1 MNIRKKQI
9 AALGLALAV
18 AGSAAGVGIYAA
30 NRPAAPQTAEEAPRV
45 MEAGP
50 ETEKALRRD
59 ETVYVIANTDGSV
72 RQIIVSDWIQNGL
85 AAAQVE
91 ERSELSQVEAVKG
104 SATYTLGQDNARVW
118 DAQGQ
123 DLYYQG
129 SIEKALPVDM
139 TVTYQMDGQTVTPG
153 QIAGKSGHVTIRF
166 DYENRQYEMVEI
178 DGTEG
183 KIYVPF
189 AMLTGLLLDSDRFTN
204 VTVSNGK
211 LFCDGSHIA
220 VVGVAFPGLQEDLAI
235 ERDRLDIPDYVEIEA
250 DVKDFSLATAVTVAS
265 SGLFDQ
271 LDDETL
277 EKLELGEL
285 TDGIGRM
292 TDAMDQLMDGSSQL
306 YDGLCTLLDSSQQ
319 LIDGVDRLCQG
330 LDELT
335 SHNSQLNGGA
345 KQVFQS
351 LIAAAN
357 SQLQTSGLTVPEL
370 TVDNY
375 SQVLESLLQQLD
387 GASAY
392 AESEARKKIEA
403 AVAAQQE
410 QVSAAV
416 EQAVEQQVAAQV
428 EQAVEQQVWQ
438 QVLSAAGL
446 TEEAYDAGTAAGAI
460 PQKQQEQLQA
470 ALKAQMASETIKG
483 LISQTKAAK
492 MESDEIRALMGQ
504 KTEQT
509 MAELVEENLQS
520 EEVQSQIRSA
530 AEQASAGAQSIRS
543 LKEQLDSYQSFYQGL
558 LAYTAGVAQARD
570 GAAQLQSSLPA
581 LTDGVT
587 RLRDGSMELSDGLRQ
602 FREEGI
608 QKLADALGGD
618 LGQLSSRLKAIREAA
633 QNYRSF
639 SGDGTDMPSQVRFIY
654 RMEAIEVQEND

>member
-72 RQIIVSDWIQNGL
+72 RRIIVSDWIQNGL

-178 DGTEG
+178 DGTEE

-211 LFCDGSHIA
+211 LFCDGSHTA
-220 VVGVAFPGLQEDLAI
+220 VVGVAFPGLQEDLAM
-235 ERDRLDIPDYVEIEA
+235 EKDRLDIPDYVEIEA

-330 LDELT
+330 LNELT
-335 SHNSQLNGGA
+335 AHNSQLNGGA
-345 KQVFQS
+345 KQVFES

-618 LGQLSSRLKAIREAA
+618 LGQLSSRLKAIREVAR
-633 QNYRSF
+633 QYCSF

>member
-178 DGTEG
+178 DGTEE

-211 LFCDGSHIA
+211 LFCDGSHTA
-220 VVGVAFPGLQEDLAI
+220 VVGVAFPGLQEDLAM
-235 ERDRLDIPDYVEIEA
+235 EKDRLDLPDYVEIQA

-330 LDELT
+330 LNELT
-335 SHNSQLNGGA
+335 AHNSQLNGGA
-345 KQVFQS
+345 KQVFES

-446 TEEAYDAGTAAGAI
+446 TKETYDAGIAAGAI

-492 MESDEIRALMGQ
+492 MESDEIRALIGQ

-639 SGDGTDMPSQVRFIY
+639 SGDAEDMPSQVRFIY
-654 RMEAIEVQEND
+654 RMEAIEAQEND

>member
-72 RQIIVSDWIQNGL
+72 RRIIVSDWIQNGL

-178 DGTEG
+178 DGTEE

-211 LFCDGSHIA
+211 LFCDGSHTA
-220 VVGVAFPGLQEDLAI
+220 VVGVAFPGLQEDLAM
-235 ERDRLDIPDYVEIEA
+235 EKDRLDIPDYVEIEA

-330 LDELT
+330 LNELT
-335 SHNSQLNGGA
+335 AHNSQLNGGA
-345 KQVFQS
+345 KQVFES

-357 SQLQTSGLTVPEL
+357 SQLQASGLTVPEL

-438 QVLSAAGL
+438 QVLFAAGL
-446 TEEAYDAGTAAGAI
+446 TEETYDAGTAAGAI
-460 PQKQQEQLQA
+460 SQKQQEQLQA

-492 MESDEIRALMGQ
+492 MESDEIRALIGQ

-587 RLRDGSMELSDGLRQ
+587 RLRDGSMELSDCLRQ
-602 FREEGI
+602 FWEEGI

-618 LGQLSSRLKAIREAA
+618 LGQLSSRLKAIREVTRH
-633 QNYRSF
+633 YCSF

>member
-30 NRPAAPQTAEEAPRV
+30 NRPAAPQMAEEAPRV

-72 RQIIVSDWIQNGL
+72 RRIIVSDWIQNGL

-178 DGTEG
+178 DGTEE

-211 LFCDGSHIA
+211 LFCDGSHTA
-220 VVGVAFPGLQEDLAI
+220 VVGVAFPGLQEDLAM
-235 ERDRLDIPDYVEIEA
+235 EKDRLDIPDYVEIEA

-330 LDELT
+330 LNELT
-335 SHNSQLNGGA
+335 AHNSQLNGGA
-345 KQVFQS
+345 KQVFES

-520 EEVQSQIRSA
+520 EEIQSQIRSA

-618 LGQLSSRLKAIREAA
+618 LGQLSSRLKAIREVARH
-633 QNYRSF
+633 YCSF
-639 SGDGTDMPSQVRFIY
+639 SGDAEDMPSQVRFIY
-654 RMEAIEVQEND
+654 RMEAIEAQEND

>member
-91 ERSELSQVEAVKG
+91 ERSELSAVETVKG
-104 SATYTLGQDNARVW
+104 SASYTMGQDNARVW

-129 SIEKALPVDM
+129 SIEKALPVEM

-178 DGTEG
+178 DGTEE

-211 LFCDGSHIA
+211 LFCDGSHTA

-235 ERDRLDIPDYVEIEA
+235 ERDRLNIPDYVEIQA

-277 EKLELGEL
+277 EKLEMGEL

-330 LDELT
+330 LNELT
-335 SHNSQLNGGA
+335 AHNSQLNGGA

-446 TEEAYDAGTAAGAI
+446 TEETYDAGTAAGTI

-520 EEVQSQIRSA
+520 EEIQSQIRSA

-543 LKEQLDSYQSFYQGL
+543 LKEQLDSYRSFYQEL

-618 LGQLSSRLKAIREAA
+618 LGQLSSRLKAIREVARH
-633 QNYRSF
+633 YCSF
-639 SGDGTDMPSQVRFIY
+639 SGDAEDMPSQVRFIY
-654 RMEAIEVQEND
+654 RMEAIEAQEND

>member
-30 NRPAAPQTAEEAPRV
+30 NHPAAPQTAEEAPRV

-178 DGTEG
+178 DGTEE

-211 LFCDGSHIA
+211 LFCDGSHTA
-220 VVGVAFPGLQEDLAI
+220 VVGVAFPGLQEDLAM
-235 ERDRLDIPDYVEIEA
+235 EKDRLDIPDYVEIEA

-330 LDELT
+330 LNELT
-335 SHNSQLNGGA
+335 AHNSQLNGGA

-392 AESEARKKIEA
+392 AESAARKKIEA

-446 TEEAYDAGTAAGAI
+446 TEETYDAGTAAGAI

-492 MESDEIRALMGQ
+492 MESDEIRTLIGQ

-639 SGDGTDMPSQVRFIY
+639 SGDAEDMPSQVRFIY
-654 RMEAIEVQEND
+654 RMEAIEAQEND

>member
-50 ETEKALRRD
+50 GAEETLHRD

-72 RQIIVSDWIQNGL
+72 RRIIVSDWIQNGL

-178 DGTEG
+178 DGTEE

-189 AMLTGLLLDSDRFTN
+189 AMLTGFLLDSDRFTN

-211 LFCDGSHIA
+211 LFCDGSHTA
-220 VVGVAFPGLQEDLAI
+220 VVGVAFPGLQEDLAM
-235 ERDRLDIPDYVEIEA
+235 EKDRLDIPDYVEIEA

-330 LDELT
+330 LNELT
-335 SHNSQLNGGA
+335 AHNSQLNGGA

-416 EQAVEQQVAAQV
+416 EQAVVQQVAAQV

-492 MESDEIRALMGQ
+492 MESDEIRALIGQ

-639 SGDGTDMPSQVRFIY
+639 SGDAEDMPSQVRFIY
-654 RMEAIEVQEND
+654 RMEAIEAQEND

>member
-9 AALGLALAV
+9 IALSLALAV

-50 ETEKALRRD
+50 GAEETLHRD

-72 RQIIVSDWIQNGL
+72 RRIIVSDWIRNGL

-91 ERSELSQVEAVKG
+91 ERSELSAVETVKG
-104 SATYTLGQDNARVW
+104 SASYTMGQDNARVW

-129 SIEKALPVDM
+129 SIEKALPVEM

-153 QIAGKSGHVTIRF
+153 QIAGKSGHVTVRF
-166 DYENRQYEMVEI
+166 DYENRQYEMVKI
-178 DGTEG
+178 DGTEE

-220 VVGVAFPGLQEDLAI
+220 VVGVAFPGLQEDLAM
-235 ERDRLDIPDYVEIEA
+235 EKDRLDIPDYVEIEA

-319 LIDGVDRLCQG
+319 LIDGVDQLCQG
-330 LDELT
+330 LNELT

-351 LIAAAN
+351 LITAAN
-357 SQLQTSGLTVPEL
+357 SQLQASGLTVPEL
-370 TVDNY
+370 TVENY
-375 SQVLESLLQQLD
+375 SQVLEDLLQQLD

-392 AESEARKKIEA
+392 AQSEARKKIEA
-403 AVAAQQE
+403 AVAGQQE

-416 EQAVEQQVAAQV
+416 TQAVGQQAAAQV

-446 TEEAYDAGTAAGAI
+446 TKETYDAGIAAGAI
-460 PQKQQEQLQA
+460 SQKQQKQLKA

-492 MESDEIRALMGQ
+492 MESEELRALIEQ

-520 EEVQSQIRSA
+520 EEIQSQIRSA

-543 LKEQLDSYQSFYQGL
+543 LKEQLDSYRSFYQGL

-587 RLRDGSMELSDGLRQ
+587 CLRDGSMELSDGLRQ

-618 LGQLSSRLKAIREAA
+618 LGQLSSRLKAIREVARH
-633 QNYRSF
+633 YCSF

>member
-50 ETEKALRRD
+50 ETEKTLRRD

-178 DGTEG
+178 DGTEE

-211 LFCDGSHIA
+211 LFCDGSHTA
-220 VVGVAFPGLQEDLAI
+220 VVGVAFPGLQEDLSM
-235 ERDRLDIPDYVEIEA
+235 EKDRLDIPDYVEIEA

-330 LDELT
+330 LNELT
-335 SHNSQLNGGA
+335 AHNSQLNGGA
-345 KQVFQS
+345 KQVFES

-357 SQLQTSGLTVPEL
+357 SQLQTSDLTVPEL

-446 TEEAYDAGTAAGAI
+446 TEEAYNAGTAAGAI

-492 MESDEIRALMGQ
+492 MESEELRALIEQ

-520 EEVQSQIRSA
+520 EEIQSQIRSA

-639 SGDGTDMPSQVRFIY
+639 SGDAEDMPSQVRFIY
-654 RMEAIEVQEND
+654 RMEAIKAQEND

>member
-178 DGTEG
+178 DGTEE

-211 LFCDGSHIA
+211 LFCDGSHTA
-220 VVGVAFPGLQEDLAI
+220 VVGVAFPGLQEDLAM
-235 ERDRLDIPDYVEIEA
+235 EKDRLDIPDYVEIEA

-330 LDELT
+330 LNELT
-335 SHNSQLNGGA
+335 AHNSQLNGGA
-345 KQVFQS
+345 KQVFES

-357 SQLQTSGLTVPEL
+357 SQLQASGLTVPEL

-492 MESDEIRALMGQ
+492 MESDEIRALIGQ

-639 SGDGTDMPSQVRFIY
+639 SGDAEDMPSQVRFIY

>member
-139 TVTYQMDGQTVTPG
+139 TVTYQMNGQTVTPG

-178 DGTEG
+178 DGTEE

-189 AMLTGLLLDSDRFTN
+189 AILTGLLLDSDRFTN

-211 LFCDGSHIA
+211 LFCDGSHTA
-220 VVGVAFPGLQEDLAI
+220 VVGVAFPGLQEDLAM
-235 ERDRLDIPDYVEIEA
+235 EKDRLDIPDYVEIEA

-265 SGLFDQ
+265 SDLFDQ
-271 LDDETL
+271 RNDETL
-277 EKLELGEL
+277 ERLELGEL
-285 TDGIGRM
+285 ADGVDRM
-292 TDAMDQLMDGSSQL
+292 SDAMDQLMDGSSQL

-319 LIDGVDRLCQG
+319 LIDGVDRLWQG
-330 LDELT
+330 LNELT
-335 SHNSQLNGGA
+335 AHNSQLNGGA

-351 LIAAAN
+351 LITAAN
-357 SQLQTSGLTVPEL
+357 SQLQASGLTVPEL

-492 MESDEIRALMGQ
+492 MESDEIRALIGQ

-520 EEVQSQIRSA
+520 EEIQSQIRSA
-530 AEQASAGAQSIRS
+530 AEQASAGAQSICG
-543 LKEQLDSYQSFYQGL
+543 LKEQLDSYRSFYQGL

-618 LGQLSSRLKAIREAA
+618 LGQLSSRLKAIREVARH
-633 QNYRSF
+633 YCSF

-654 RMEAIEVQEND
+654 RMEAIEAQEND

>member
-50 ETEKALRRD
+50 GAEETLHRD

-72 RQIIVSDWIQNGL
+72 RRIIVSDWIRNGL

-166 DYENRQYEMVEI
+166 DYQNRQYELVKI
-178 DGTEG
+178 DGTEE
-183 KIYVPF
+183 KLYVPF

-211 LFCDGSHIA
+211 LFCDGSHTA
-220 VVGVAFPGLQEDLAI
+220 VVGVAFPGLQEDLAM
-235 ERDRLDIPDYVEIEA
+235 EKDRLDIPDYVEIEA

-330 LDELT
+330 LNELT
-335 SHNSQLNGGA
+335 AHNSQLNGGA

-492 MESDEIRALMGQ
+492 MESDEIRALIGQ

-558 LAYTAGVAQARD
+558 LAYTAGVVQARD

-639 SGDGTDMPSQVRFIY
+639 SGDAEDMPSQVRFIY
-654 RMEAIEVQEND
+654 RMEAIEAQEND

>member
-50 ETEKALRRD
+50 GAEETLHRD

-72 RQIIVSDWIQNGL
+72 RRIIVSDWIRNGL

-178 DGTEG
+178 DGTEE

-211 LFCDGSHIA
+211 LFCDGSHTA
-220 VVGVAFPGLQEDLAI
+220 VVGVAFPGLQEDLAM
-235 ERDRLDIPDYVEIEA
+235 EKDRLDIPDYVEIEA

-271 LDDETL
+271 LDDEAL

-330 LDELT
+330 LNELT
-335 SHNSQLNGGA
+335 AHNSQLNGGA
-345 KQVFQS
+345 KQVFES

-492 MESDEIRALMGQ
+492 MESDEIRALIGQ

-543 LKEQLDSYQSFYQGL
+543 LKEQLDSYRSFYQGL

-618 LGQLSSRLKAIREAA
+618 LGQLSSRLKAIREVARH
-633 QNYRSF
+633 YCSF

-654 RMEAIEVQEND
+654 RMEAIEAQEND

>member
-72 RQIIVSDWIQNGL
+72 RQIIVSDWIRNGL

-91 ERSELSQVEAVKG
+91 ERSELSQVETVKG

-178 DGTEG
+178 DGTEE

-211 LFCDGSHIA
+211 LFCDGSHTA
-220 VVGVAFPGLQEDLAI
+220 VVGVAFPGLQEDLAM
-235 ERDRLDIPDYVEIEA
+235 EKDRLDIPDYVEIEA

-330 LDELT
+330 LNELT
-335 SHNSQLNGGA
+335 AHNSQLNGGA
-345 KQVFQS
+345 KQVFES
-351 LIAAAN
+351 LIAAAD

-492 MESDEIRALMGQ
+492 MESDEIRALIGQ

-530 AEQASAGAQSIRS
+530 AEQVSAGAQSIRS

-639 SGDGTDMPSQVRFIY
+639 SGDAEDMPSQVRFIY
-654 RMEAIEVQEND
+654 RMEAIEAQEND

>member
-178 DGTEG
+178 DGTEE

-211 LFCDGSHIA
+211 LFCDGSHTA
-220 VVGVAFPGLQEDLAI
+220 VVGVAFPGLQEDLAM
-235 ERDRLDIPDYVEIEA
+235 EKDRLDIPDYVEIEA

-330 LDELT
+330 LNELT
-335 SHNSQLNGGA
+335 AHNSQLNGGA
-345 KQVFQS
+345 KQVFES

-357 SQLQTSGLTVPEL
+357 SQLQTSGMTVPEL

-403 AVAAQQE
+403 AVATQQE

-492 MESDEIRALMGQ
+492 MESEELRALIEQ

-520 EEVQSQIRSA
+520 EEIQSQIRSA

-618 LGQLSSRLKAIREAA
+618 LGQLSSRLKAIREVARH
-633 QNYRSF
+633 YCSF

>member
-178 DGTEG
+178 DGTEE

-211 LFCDGSHIA
+211 LFCDGSHTA
-220 VVGVAFPGLQEDLAI
+220 VVGVAFPGLQEDLAM
-235 ERDRLDIPDYVEIEA
+235 EKDRLDIPDYVEIEA

-285 TDGIGRM
+285 TGGIGRM

-330 LDELT
+330 LNELT

-416 EQAVEQQVAAQV
+416 EQAVEQQMAAQV

-543 LKEQLDSYQSFYQGL
+543 LKEQLDSYRSFYQGL

-639 SGDGTDMPSQVRFIY
+639 SGDAEDMPSQVRFIY
-654 RMEAIEVQEND
+654 RMEAIEAQEND

>member
-72 RQIIVSDWIQNGL
+72 RRIIVSDWIQNGL

-139 TVTYQMDGQTVTPG
+139 TVTYQMDDQTVTPG

-178 DGTEG
+178 DGTEE

-189 AMLTGLLLDSDRFTN
+189 AMLTGLLLDSDRFSN
-204 VTVSNGK
+204 ATVSNGK
-211 LFCDGSHIA
+211 LFCDGSHTA
-220 VVGVAFPGLQEDLAI
+220 VVGVAFPGLQEDLAM
-235 ERDRLDIPDYVEIEA
+235 EKDRLDIPDYVEIEA

-285 TDGIGRM
+285 TGGIGRM

-330 LDELT
+330 LNELT
-335 SHNSQLNGGA
+335 AHNSQLNGGA
-345 KQVFQS
+345 KQVFES

-446 TEEAYDAGTAAGAI
+446 TEDAYDAGTAAGAI

-492 MESDEIRALMGQ
+492 MESDEIRALIGQ

-654 RMEAIEVQEND
+654 RMEAIEAQEND

>member
-72 RQIIVSDWIQNGL
+72 RRIIVSDWIQNGL

-178 DGTEG
+178 DGTEE

-211 LFCDGSHIA
+211 LFCDGSHTA
-220 VVGVAFPGLQEDLAI
+220 VVGVAFPGLQEDLAM
-235 ERDRLDIPDYVEIEA
+235 EKDRLDIPDYVEIEA

-330 LDELT
+330 LNELT
-335 SHNSQLNGGA
+335 AHNSQLNGGA
-345 KQVFQS
+345 KQVFES

-446 TEEAYDAGTAAGAI
+446 TEETYDAGTAAGAI

-492 MESDEIRALMGQ
+492 MESDEIRALIGQ

-639 SGDGTDMPSQVRFIY
+639 SGDAEDMPSQVRFIY
-654 RMEAIEVQEND
+654 RMEAIEAQEND

>member
-50 ETEKALRRD
+50 GAEETLHRD

-72 RQIIVSDWIQNGL
+72 RRIIVSDWIQNGL

-166 DYENRQYEMVEI
+166 DYENRQYELVKI
-178 DGTEG
+178 DGTEE

-211 LFCDGSHIA
+211 LFCDGSHTA
-220 VVGVAFPGLQEDLAI
+220 VVGVAFPGLQEDLAM
-235 ERDRLDIPDYVEIEA
+235 EKDRLDIPDYVEIEA

-285 TDGIGRM
+285 TGGIGRM

-335 SHNSQLNGGA
+335 AHNSQLNGGA
-345 KQVFQS
+345 KQVFES

-357 SQLQTSGLTVPEL
+357 SQLQASGLTVPEL
-370 TVDNY
+370 TVENY
-375 SQVLESLLQQLD
+375 SQVLEDLLQQLD

-392 AESEARKKIEA
+392 AQSEARKKIEA

-492 MESDEIRALMGQ
+492 MESDEIRALIGQ

-639 SGDGTDMPSQVRFIY
+639 SGDAEDMPSQVRFIY
-654 RMEAIEVQEND
+654 RMEAIEAQEND

>member
-50 ETEKALRRD
+50 GAEETLHRD

-72 RQIIVSDWIQNGL
+72 RRIIVSDWIRNGL

-91 ERSELSQVEAVKG
+91 ERSELSAVETVKG
-104 SATYTLGQDNARVW
+104 SASYTMGQDNARVW

-129 SIEKALPVDM
+129 SIEKALPVEM

-178 DGTEG
+178 DGTEE

-211 LFCDGSHIA
+211 LFCDGSHTA
-220 VVGVAFPGLQEDLAI
+220 VVGVAFPGLQEDLAM
-235 ERDRLDIPDYVEIEA
+235 EKDRLDIPDYVEIEA

-271 LDDETL
+271 LDDEAL
-277 EKLELGEL
+277 EKLEMGEL

-319 LIDGVDRLCQG
+319 LIDGADRLCQG
-330 LDELT
+330 LNELT
-335 SHNSQLNGGA
+335 AHNSQLNGGA
-345 KQVFQS
+345 KQVFES

-543 LKEQLDSYQSFYQGL
+543 LKEQMDSYQSFYQGL

-639 SGDGTDMPSQVRFIY
+639 SGDAEDMPSQVRFIY
-654 RMEAIEVQEND
+654 RMEAIEAQEND

>member
-18 AGSAAGVGIYAA
+18 AGSAAGVGIYAV

-139 TVTYQMDGQTVTPG
+139 TVTYQMDDQTVTPG

-178 DGTEG
+178 DGTEE

-211 LFCDGSHIA
+211 LFCDGSHTA
-220 VVGVAFPGLQEDLAI
+220 VVGVAFPGLQEDLAM
-235 ERDRLDIPDYVEIEA
+235 EKDRLDIPDYVEIEA

-271 LDDETL
+271 LDDEAL

-330 LDELT
+330 LNELT
-335 SHNSQLNGGA
+335 AHNSQLNGGA
-345 KQVFQS
+345 KQVFES

-357 SQLQTSGLTVPEL
+357 SQLQISGLTVPEL

-438 QVLSAAGL
+438 QVLFAAGL
-446 TEEAYDAGTAAGAI
+446 TKETYDAGIAAGAI
-460 PQKQQEQLQA
+460 SQKQQEQLQA
-470 ALKAQMASETIKG
+470 ALKEQMASETVKG
-483 LISQTKAAK
+483 LISQTKVAK
-492 MESDEIRALMGQ
+492 MESEELRALIEQ

-520 EEVQSQIRSA
+520 EEIQSQIRSA

-639 SGDGTDMPSQVRFIY
+639 SGDAEDMPSQVRFIY
-654 RMEAIEVQEND
+654 RMEAIEAQEND

>member
-72 RQIIVSDWIQNGL
+72 RQIIVSDWIRNGL

-178 DGTEG
+178 DGTEE

-211 LFCDGSHIA
+211 LFCDGSHTA
-220 VVGVAFPGLQEDLAI
+220 VVGVAFPGLQEDLAM
-235 ERDRLDIPDYVEIEA
+235 EKDRLDLPDYVEIQA

-277 EKLELGEL
+277 EKLEMGEL

-319 LIDGVDRLCQG
+319 LIDGADRLCQG
-330 LDELT
+330 LNELT
-335 SHNSQLNGGA
+335 AHNSQLNGGA
-345 KQVFQS
+345 KQVFES

-438 QVLSAAGL
+438 QVLFAAGL
-446 TEEAYDAGTAAGAI
+446 TKETYDAGIAAGAI

-492 MESDEIRALMGQ
+492 MESDEIRALIEQ

-639 SGDGTDMPSQVRFIY
+639 SGDAEDMPSQVRFIY

>member
-118 DAQGQ
+118 AAQGQ

-178 DGTEG
+178 DGTEE

-211 LFCDGSHIA
+211 LFCDGSHTA
-220 VVGVAFPGLQEDLAI
+220 VVGVAFPGLQEDLAM
-235 ERDRLDIPDYVEIEA
+235 EKDRLDIPDYVEIEA

-330 LDELT
+330 LNELT
-335 SHNSQLNGGA
+335 AHNSQLNGGA
-345 KQVFQS
+345 KQVFES

-410 QVSAAV
+410 QVFAAV

-492 MESDEIRALMGQ
+492 MESDEIRALIGQ

-558 LAYTAGVAQARD
+558 LAYTTGVAQARD

-618 LGQLSSRLKAIREAA
+618 LGQQSSRLKAIREAA
-633 QNYRSF
+633 QNNRSF
-639 SGDGTDMPSQVRFIY
+639 SGDAEVKPSQVRFIY
-654 RMEAIEVQEND
+654 RMEAIEAQEND

>member
-50 ETEKALRRD
+50 GAEETLHRD

-72 RQIIVSDWIQNGL
+72 RRIIVSDWIQNGL

-178 DGTEG
+178 DGTEE

-211 LFCDGSHIA
+211 LFCDGSHTA
-220 VVGVAFPGLQEDLAI
+220 VVGVAFPGLQEDLAM
-235 ERDRLDIPDYVEIEA
+235 EKDRLDIPDYVEIEA

-285 TDGIGRM
+285 TGGIGRM

-330 LDELT
+330 LNELT

-392 AESEARKKIEA
+392 AESAARKKIEA

-446 TEEAYDAGTAAGAI
+446 TEETYDAGTAAGAI

-492 MESDEIRALMGQ
+492 MESNEIRALIGQ

-520 EEVQSQIRSA
+520 EEIQSQIRSA

-543 LKEQLDSYQSFYQGL
+543 LKEQLDSYRSFYQGL

-639 SGDGTDMPSQVRFIY
+639 SGDAEDMPSQVRFIY
-654 RMEAIEVQEND
+654 RMEAIEAQEND

>member
-178 DGTEG
+178 DGTEE

-211 LFCDGSHIA
+211 LFCDGSHTA
-220 VVGVAFPGLQEDLAI
+220 VVGVAFPGLQEDLAM
-235 ERDRLDIPDYVEIEA
+235 EKDRLDIPDYVEIEA

-330 LDELT
+330 LNELT
-335 SHNSQLNGGA
+335 AHNSQLNGGA
-345 KQVFQS
+345 KQVFES

-392 AESEARKKIEA
+392 AESEAREKIEA

-446 TEEAYDAGTAAGAI
+446 TKETYDAGIAAGAI

-492 MESDEIRALMGQ
+492 MESDEIRALIGQ

-639 SGDGTDMPSQVRFIY
+639 SGDAEDMPSQVRFIY
-654 RMEAIEVQEND
+654 RMEAIEAQEND

>member
-85 AAAQVE
+85 DAAQVE

-178 DGTEG
+178 DGTEE

-220 VVGVAFPGLQEDLAI
+220 VVGVAFPGLQEDLAM
-235 ERDRLDIPDYVEIEA
+235 EKDRLDIPDYVEIEA

-265 SGLFDQ
+265 SDLFDQ
-271 LDDETL
+271 LNDETL
-277 EKLELGEL
+277 ERLELGEL

-330 LDELT
+330 LNELT
-335 SHNSQLNGGA
+335 AHNSQLNGGA
-345 KQVFQS
+345 KQVFES

-392 AESEARKKIEA
+392 AQSEARKKIEA

-492 MESDEIRALMGQ
+492 MESDEIRALIGQ

-639 SGDGTDMPSQVRFIY
+639 SGDAEDMPSQVRFIY
-654 RMEAIEVQEND
+654 RMEAIEAQEND

>member
-178 DGTEG
+178 DGTEE

-211 LFCDGSHIA
+211 LFCGGSHTA
-220 VVGVAFPGLQEDLAI
+220 VVGVAFPGLQEDLAM
-235 ERDRLDIPDYVEIEA
+235 EKDRLDIPDYVEIEA

-285 TDGIGRM
+285 TGGIGRM

-319 LIDGVDRLCQG
+319 LIDGVDQLCQG
-330 LDELT
+330 LNELT

-345 KQVFQS
+345 KQVFES

-357 SQLQTSGLTVPEL
+357 SQLQASGLTVPEL
-370 TVDNY
+370 TVGNY
-375 SQVLESLLQQLD
+375 SQVLEDLLQQLD

-428 EQAVEQQVWQ
+428 EQAVEQQAWQ

-492 MESDEIRALMGQ
+492 MESDEIRALIGQ

-654 RMEAIEVQEND
+654 RMEAIEAQEND

>member
-72 RQIIVSDWIQNGL
+72 RRIIVSDWIQNGL

-178 DGTEG
+178 DGTEE

-211 LFCDGSHIA
+211 LFCDGSHTA
-220 VVGVAFPGLQEDLAI
+220 VVGVAFPGLQEDLAM
-235 ERDRLDIPDYVEIEA
+235 EKDRLDIPDYVEIEA

-330 LDELT
+330 LNELT
-335 SHNSQLNGGA
+335 AHNSQLNGGA
-345 KQVFQS
+345 KQVFES

-392 AESEARKKIEA
+392 AESKARKKIEA

-446 TEEAYDAGTAAGAI
+446 TEETYDAGTAAGAI
-460 PQKQQEQLQA
+460 PQKQQEQLKA
-470 ALKAQMASETIKG
+470 ALKEQMASETVKG

-639 SGDGTDMPSQVRFIY
+639 SGDAEDMPSQVRFIY
-654 RMEAIEVQEND
+654 RMEAIEAQEND

>member
-30 NRPAAPQTAEEAPRV
+30 NHPAAPQTAEEAPRV

-178 DGTEG
+178 DGTEE

-211 LFCDGSHIA
+211 LFCDGSHTA
-220 VVGVAFPGLQEDLAI
+220 VVGVAFPGLQEDLAM
-235 ERDRLDIPDYVEIEA
+235 EKDRLDIPDYVEIEA

-330 LDELT
+330 LNELT
-335 SHNSQLNGGA
+335 AHNSQLNGGA
-345 KQVFQS
+345 KQVFES

-492 MESDEIRALMGQ
+492 MESDEIRALIGQ

-520 EEVQSQIRSA
+520 EEVQGQIRSA
-530 AEQASAGAQSIRS
+530 AEQVSAGAQSIRS

-602 FREEGI
+602 FREDGI

-639 SGDGTDMPSQVRFIY
+639 SGDTEDMPSQVRFIY
-654 RMEAIEVQEND
+654 RMEAIEAQEND

>member
-30 NRPAAPQTAEEAPRV
+30 NRPAAPQMAEEAPRV

-178 DGTEG
+178 DGTEE

-211 LFCDGSHIA
+211 LFCDGSHTA
-220 VVGVAFPGLQEDLAI
+220 VVGVAFPGLQEDLAM
-235 ERDRLDIPDYVEIEA
+235 EKDRLDIPDYVEIEA

-330 LDELT
+330 LNELT

-345 KQVFQS
+345 KQVFES

-387 GASAY
+387 SASAY
-392 AESEARKKIEA
+392 AQSEARKKIEA

-410 QVSAAV
+410 QVSAA
-416 EQAVEQQVAAQV
+416 V

-483 LISQTKAAK
+483 LIFQTKAAK
-492 MESDEIRALMGQ
+492 MESDEIRTLIGQ

-520 EEVQSQIRSA
+520 EEIQSQIRSA

-639 SGDGTDMPSQVRFIY
+639 SGDAEDMPSQVRFIY
-654 RMEAIEVQEND
+654 RMEAIEAQEND

>member
-72 RQIIVSDWIQNGL
+72 RRIIVSDWIQNEL

-118 DAQGQ
+118 GAQGQ

-178 DGTEG
+178 DGTEE

-211 LFCDGSHIA
+211 LFCDGSHTA
-220 VVGVAFPGLQEDLAI
+220 VVGVAFPGLQEDLAM
-235 ERDRLDIPDYVEIEA
+235 EKDRLDIPDYVEIEA

-285 TDGIGRM
+285 TGGIGRM

-335 SHNSQLNGGA
+335 AHNSQLNGGA

-492 MESDEIRALMGQ
+492 MESDEIRALIGQ

-543 LKEQLDSYQSFYQGL
+543 LKEQMDNYRSFYQGL

-618 LGQLSSRLKAIREAA
+618 LGQLSSRLKAIREVARH
-633 QNYRSF
+633 YCSF

>member
-1 MNIRKKQI
+1 MNSRKKQI

-50 ETEKALRRD
+50 GAEETLHRD

-72 RQIIVSDWIQNGL
+72 RRIIVSDWIRNGL

-166 DYENRQYEMVEI
+166 DYQNRQYELVKI
-178 DGTEG
+178 DGTEE
-183 KIYVPF
+183 KLYVPF

-211 LFCDGSHIA
+211 LFCDGSHTA
-220 VVGVAFPGLQEDLAI
+220 VVGVAFPGLQEDLAM
-235 ERDRLDIPDYVEIEA
+235 EKDRLDIPDYVEIEA

-330 LDELT
+330 LNELT
-335 SHNSQLNGGA
+335 AHNSQLNGGA

-492 MESDEIRALMGQ
+492 MESDEIRALIGQ

-639 SGDGTDMPSQVRFIY
+639 SGDAEDMPSQVRFIY
-654 RMEAIEVQEND
+654 RMEAIEAQEND

>member
-178 DGTEG
+178 DGTEE

-211 LFCDGSHIA
+211 LFCDGSHTA
-220 VVGVAFPGLQEDLAI
+220 VVGVAFPGLQEDLAM
-235 ERDRLDIPDYVEIEA
+235 EKDRLDIPDYVEIEA

-330 LDELT
+330 LNELT
-335 SHNSQLNGGA
+335 AHNSQLNGGA

-416 EQAVEQQVAAQV
+416 EQAVEQQV
-428 EQAVEQQVWQ
+428 WQ

-492 MESDEIRALMGQ
+492 MESDEIRALIGQ

-639 SGDGTDMPSQVRFIY
+639 SGDAEDMPSQVRFIY
-654 RMEAIEVQEND
+654 RMEAIEAQEND

>member
-72 RQIIVSDWIQNGL
+72 RQIIVSDWIRNGL

-166 DYENRQYEMVEI
+166 DYENRQYEMVKI
-178 DGTEG
+178 DGTEE

-211 LFCDGSHIA
+211 LFCDGSHTA
-220 VVGVAFPGLQEDLAI
+220 VVGVAFPGLQEDLAM
-235 ERDRLDIPDYVEIEA
+235 EKDRLDIPDYVEIEA

-330 LDELT
+330 LNELT
-335 SHNSQLNGGA
+335 AHNSQLNGGA
-345 KQVFQS
+345 KQVFES

-492 MESDEIRALMGQ
+492 MESEELRALIGQ

-639 SGDGTDMPSQVRFIY
+639 SGDAEDMPSQVRFIY
-654 RMEAIEVQEND
+654 RMEAIEAQEND

>member
-178 DGTEG
+178 DGTEE

-211 LFCDGSHIA
+211 LFCDGSHTA
-220 VVGVAFPGLQEDLAI
+220 VVGVAFPGLQEDLAM
-235 ERDRLDIPDYVEIEA
+235 EKDRLDIPDYVEIEA

-330 LDELT
+330 LNELT
-335 SHNSQLNGGA
+335 AHNSQLNGGA

-446 TEEAYDAGTAAGAI
+446 TEETYDAGTAAGAI

-492 MESDEIRALMGQ
+492 MESDELRALIEQ

-520 EEVQSQIRSA
+520 EEIQSQIRSA

-639 SGDGTDMPSQVRFIY
+639 SGDAEDMPSQVRFIY
-654 RMEAIEVQEND
+654 RMEAIEAQEND

>member
-178 DGTEG
+178 DGTEE

-211 LFCDGSHIA
+211 LFCDGSHTA
-220 VVGVAFPGLQEDLAI
+220 VVGVAFPGLQEDLAM
-235 ERDRLDIPDYVEIEA
+235 EKDRLDIPDYVEIEA

-330 LDELT
+330 LNELT

-345 KQVFQS
+345 KQVFES

-375 SQVLESLLQQLD
+375 SQVLKSLLQQLD

-403 AVAAQQE
+403 AVAAQRE

-416 EQAVEQQVAAQV
+416 TQAVGQQTAAQV

-446 TEEAYDAGTAAGAI
+446 TEETYDAGTAAGAI
-460 PQKQQEQLQA
+460 SQKQQEQLQA

-492 MESDEIRALMGQ
+492 MESEELCALIGQ

-570 GAAQLQSSLPA
+570 RAAQLQSSLPA

-639 SGDGTDMPSQVRFIY
+639 SGDAEDMPSQVRFIY
-654 RMEAIEVQEND
+654 RMEAIEAQEND

>member
-178 DGTEG
+178 DGTEE

-211 LFCDGSHIA
+211 LFCDGSHTA
-220 VVGVAFPGLQEDLAI
+220 VVGVAFPGLQEDLAM
-235 ERDRLDIPDYVEIEA
+235 EKDRLDIPDYVEIEA

-306 YDGLCTLLDSSQQ
+306 YDGLCALLDSSQQ

-330 LDELT
+330 LNELT
-335 SHNSQLNGGA
+335 AHNSQLNGGA

-446 TEEAYDAGTAAGAI
+446 TEETYDAGTAAGAI

-492 MESDEIRALMGQ
+492 MESEELRALIEQ

-639 SGDGTDMPSQVRFIY
+639 SGDAEDMPSQVRFIY
-654 RMEAIEVQEND
+654 RMEAIEAQEND

>member
-72 RQIIVSDWIQNGL
+72 RRIIVSDWIQNGL

-178 DGTEG
+178 DGTEE

-211 LFCDGSHIA
+211 LFCDGSHTA
-220 VVGVAFPGLQEDLAI
+220 VVGVAFPGLQEDLAM
-235 ERDRLDIPDYVEIEA
+235 EKDRLDIPDYVEIEA

-285 TDGIGRM
+285 TGGIGRM

-330 LDELT
+330 LNELT
-335 SHNSQLNGGA
+335 AHNSQLNGGA

-639 SGDGTDMPSQVRFIY
+639 SGDAEDMPSQVRFIY
-654 RMEAIEVQEND
+654 RMEAIEAQEND

>member
-178 DGTEG
+178 DGTEE

-211 LFCDGSHIA
+211 LFCDGSHTA
-220 VVGVAFPGLQEDLAI
+220 VVGVAFPGLQEDLAM
-235 ERDRLDIPDYVEIEA
+235 EKDRLDIPDYVEIEA

-319 LIDGVDRLCQG
+319 LIDGVDQLCQG
-330 LDELT
+330 LNELT

-392 AESEARKKIEA
+392 AQSEARKKIEA

-438 QVLSAAGL
+438 QVLFAAGL
-446 TEEAYDAGTAAGAI
+446 TKETYDAGIAAGAI
-460 PQKQQEQLQA
+460 SQKQQEQLQA
-470 ALKAQMASETIKG
+470 ALKEQMDSETVKG
-483 LISQTKAAK
+483 LISQTKVAK
-492 MESDEIRALMGQ
+492 MESEELRALIEQ

-639 SGDGTDMPSQVRFIY
+639 SGDAEDMPSQVRFIY

>member
-72 RQIIVSDWIQNGL
+72 RRIIVSDWIQNGL

-153 QIAGKSGHVTIRF
+153 QIAGKSGHVTVRF
-166 DYENRQYEMVEI
+166 DYENRQYELVKI
-178 DGTEG
+178 DGTEE
-183 KIYVPF
+183 KLYVPF

-220 VVGVAFPGLQEDLAI
+220 VVGVAFPGLQEDLAM
-235 ERDRLDIPDYVEIEA
+235 EKDRLDIPDYVEIEA

-330 LDELT
+330 LNELT
-335 SHNSQLNGGA
+335 AHNSQLNGGA
-345 KQVFQS
+345 KQVFES

-492 MESDEIRALMGQ
+492 MESEELRALIEQ

-520 EEVQSQIRSA
+520 EEIQSQIRSA

-543 LKEQLDSYQSFYQGL
+543 LKEQLDSYRSFYQGL

-587 RLRDGSMELSDGLRQ
+587 RLRGGSMELSDGLRQ

-618 LGQLSSRLKAIREAA
+618 LGQLSSRLKAIREVARH
-633 QNYRSF
+633 YCSF

-654 RMEAIEVQEND
+654 RMEAIEAQEND